1 MNTRVLFNS
10 LILFLV
16 FCSISSKSIN
26 IDFNYKDYDI
36 EKQYELYDRVLSDNI
51 IPYGY
56 IQGGWYSNLYYY
68 MKHYTYECSG
78 VPGSTDC

>member
-10 LILFLV
+10 LLLLLA

-26 IDFNYKDYDI
+26 IDLNNKDYDVD
-36 EKQYELYDRVLSDNI
+36 QYEFYDRKLSDNI

-56 IQGGWYSNLYYY
+56 IEGGWYGSSYN
-68 MKHYTYECSG
+68 MEHYTYECSG